1 MVSRHHHHRR
11 LKIIVNIYSGLKIRS
26 CTIAS
31 SSGQSSP
38 IPTSSLAFWVKADAG
53 VTLSGSYVTE
63 WFDQSGN
70 ENDIDRRDNL
80 LFISNALNS
89 KPAISFDGTTSY
101 ASFPINLSS
110 GTPRTIFI
118 VGKYN
123 DVDNRGQEGFIA
135 LGFSGSWDL
144 GYVFRES
151 GTGNTYYYTPGQIAA
166 PTSTS
171 VANYHIVTI
180 KHFPVGSDNSTMGI
194 NGSFGGGSQ
203 ISLSAINQ
211 GLIARRDTSGDEY
224 AYVNIAEIIIYNRE
238 LNGTEIN
245 QVQSYLNTKYAIY

>member
-1 MVSRHHHHRR
+1 M
-11 LKIIVNIYSGLKIRS
+11 NIYSGLKIRS
-26 CTIAS
+26 CTIAG

-53 VTLSGSYVTE
+53 VTLSGSDVTE

-70 ENDIDRRDNL
+70 GNDVVPDDNL
-80 LFISNALNS
+80 TFIANALNS
-89 KPAISFDGTTSY
+89 KPVISFNGSTSY

-123 DVDNRGQEGFIA
+123 DVNRQQEGFIA
-135 LGFSGSWDL
+135 LGFSGSWDQ
-144 GYVFRES
+144 GYVFREAE
-151 GTGNTYYYTPGQIAA
+151 TNNTYYYTPGQIAA

-180 KHFPVGSDNSTMGI
+180 QHFPVGSDNSTMGI
-194 NGSFGGGSQ
+194 NGSFGTGGQ
-203 ISLSAINQ
+203 ISLSAVNQ
-211 GLIARRDTSGDEY
+211 GLIARRDTGGNEY
-224 AYVNIAEIIIYNRE
+224 AYVNIAEIIIYNRA